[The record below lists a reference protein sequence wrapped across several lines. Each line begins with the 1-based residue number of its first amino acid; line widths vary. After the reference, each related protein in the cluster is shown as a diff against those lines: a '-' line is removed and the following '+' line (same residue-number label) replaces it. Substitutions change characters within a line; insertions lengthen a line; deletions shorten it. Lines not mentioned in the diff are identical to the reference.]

1 MSRAA
6 APRDGDRPASAGPP
20 GTPPRLDG
28 DPGLQLE
35 RTMLAW
41 RRTAAAFLVAGA
53 VGARLL
59 TPLLGGWAYPAVA
72 APALCVGALALA
84 RRVPPRRPT
93 GRRPATTARG
103 KSMPPGP
110 TVVTPG
116 AGRMA
121 GVAALTCLLGL
132 AAAATVLTATTPSS
146 TP

>member
-6 APRDGDRPASAGPP
+6 APRDGHRPAAAGPP

-59 TPLLGGWAYPAVA
+59 TPLLGGWVYPAVA

-84 RRVPPRRPT
+84 RCVPPRRTTSTPV
-93 GRRPATTARG
+93 PAT
-103 KSMPPGP
+103 
-110 TVVTPG
+110 VVPR
-116 AGRMA
+116 AGWMA
-121 GVAALTCLLGL
+121 GVAGLTCLLGL
-132 AAAATVLTATTPSS
+132 AAAAAVLTAATPV
-146 TP
+146 PIP

>member
-1 MSRAA
+1 M
-6 APRDGDRPASAGPP
+6 
-20 GTPPRLDG
+20 TPPPLDG

-72 APALCVGALALA
+72 APALCAGALALA
-84 RRVPPRRPT
+84 RCVPSRRTT

-103 KSMPPGP
+103 KPMPPGP

-116 AGRMA
+116 AGWMA

-132 AAAATVLTATTPSS
+132 AAAATVLTATTPPS